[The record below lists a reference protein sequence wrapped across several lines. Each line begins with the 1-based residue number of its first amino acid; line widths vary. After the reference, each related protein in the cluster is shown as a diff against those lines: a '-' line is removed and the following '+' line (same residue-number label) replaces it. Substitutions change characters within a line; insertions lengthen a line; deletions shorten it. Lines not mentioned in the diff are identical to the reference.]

1 MYLFMYLF
9 HNFQFGEMQPF
20 FNMPHAFKKIG
31 EMQLTYIYTNINF
44 IK

>member
-20 FNMPHAFKKIG
+20 FNMPHALKKIG
-31 EMQLTYIYTNINF
+31 EMKLPYIYNPV
-44 IK
+44 KS